1 MTASGPNPNSV
12 SSTVSNTALK
22 PRVGAVVVLYH
33 PDSEVLENL
42 RILAIQVDALVIV
55 DNGSSETFRASLSS
69 ILAPM
74 LNARVELI
82 RHPENLGIA
91 TGFNTGIRCLIELEC
106 AFVFTFD
113 QDSRVPE
120 GFVAGMV
127 DSMLQSEQQFGPV
140 GVLLPD
146 WRDAKL
152 GTASFTSDGDDL
164 SEVHSGISSG
174 SLYLTSIFSEIGF
187 FADGYF
193 IDGVDIE
200 FCLRCRQHHFKVIQ
214 NKAWVVGHNLGRQ
227 VEINLLGLRFSIYVH
242 SVFRKYYIAR
252 NRVLNYKKYALNEQT
267 WFWNDLFIAFR
278 EFFHV
283 LAYEDCKSERLRN
296 IFLGTR
302 DGLINKTGKFNP

>member
-1 MTASGPNPNSV
+1 MTASGTDPSTG
-12 SSTVSNTALK
+12 SSTN
-22 PRVGAVVVLYH
+22 PRPRTGAVVVLYN
-33 PDSEVLENL
+33 PESDVLENL
-42 RILAIQVDALVIV
+42 RILVAQVDALVIV
-55 DNGSSETFRASLSS
+55 DNGSSESFWASLRP
-69 ILAPM
+69 ILEPM
-74 LNARVELI
+74 LNAQVELI
-82 RHPENLGIA
+82 RHPQNLGIA
-91 TGFNTGIRCLIELEC
+91 TGFNTGVRRLIELEC

-113 QDSRVPE
+113 QDSCVPE

-127 DSMLQSEQQFGPV
+127 DSIPQAEQQFGPV

-152 GTASFTSDGDDL
+152 GTASFASDGHDL
-164 SEVHSGISSG
+164 LEVHSGISSG

-214 NKAWVVGHNLGRQ
+214 NKAWAVGHNLGRQ
-227 VEINLLGLRFSIYVH
+227 VDINLLGLRFSIYVH

-252 NRVLNYKKYALNEQT
+252 NRILNYKKYALKEQA
-267 WFWNDLFIAFR
+267 WFWNDFSIAFR
-278 EFFHV
+278 ELFHV
-283 LAYEDCKSERLRN
+283 LAYEDCKWERLRN